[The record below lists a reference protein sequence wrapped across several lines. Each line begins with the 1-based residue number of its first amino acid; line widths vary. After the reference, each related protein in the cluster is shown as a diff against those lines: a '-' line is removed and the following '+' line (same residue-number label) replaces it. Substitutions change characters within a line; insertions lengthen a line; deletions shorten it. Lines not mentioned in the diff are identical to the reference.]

1 MNTNSKT
8 RFSIRMASTLLAS
21 TCVAIT
27 LLAAPTMSVAA
38 PGAAMEG
45 MPSGSGTHA
54 DLVAL
59 LQEFLEWEDPA
70 RAAGENE
77 LKDVAGKTVDKYPD
91 YSTGAVQQRRAK
103 MKALQAQLLDMN
115 VKAWERRDQVD
126 YLAVRARFD
135 QNEFTLNVSKPW
147 SRDPGFYVDQMLP
160 PTFVDLPVKGKAL
173 EALRSDLRAMPKLV
187 AQAKNNLTEVASD
200 YADLA
205 FFNLANADGVGHG
218 FPYRAV
224 PPPGIIGWYA
234 DMLGRVEKQQPAL
247 KPDVLAAKAAA
258 EDLLKWLNDNRSKM
272 TGKAGVGRDNFNWY
286 MKQVKLMPYTADDVV
301 TLGNRELERLW
312 AMYALEQHRNR
323 KLPPL
328 KISES
333 GPEYEAKIKATDA
346 QVRKFL
352 RDEEIITIPPY
363 INELHTNVPWIVR
376 PTGPNFWE
384 QVQFRDPHP
393 DHLHAVI
400 PGHAFDA
407 IVERHNKDPIRS
419 KLTDGVR
426 TEGWG
431 VYLEEG
437 MMHAGILEDTPRVR
451 ELIYLFGIFRA
462 ARAPADVWLQLNQ
475 MKVSDVVKFWI
486 ERTPYLEPSV
496 ARVDAEIYLR
506 RPPGYGLGYMMG
518 MLQMQELLADSKR
531 QLGDKFVLK
540 TFHDTFMATG
550 RLPLSL
556 IRWEM
561 TGLDDEVKTLWVRQP
576 LPSAN

>member
-8 RFSIRMASTLLAS
+8 RFSIRTASTLLAS
-21 TCVAIT
+21 TCVAIV
-27 LLAAPTMSVAA
+27 LLAAPTPSVAA
-38 PGAAMEG
+38 AGAAMEG

-77 LKDVAGKTVDKYPD
+77 LKDVAGKAVDKYPD
-91 YSTGAVQQRRAK
+91 YSNEAVQQRRAK
-103 MKALQAQLLDMN
+103 MKTLQAKLLDMN
-115 VKAWERRDQVD
+115 VTAWERRDQVD

-173 EALRSDLRAMPKLV
+173 ESLRSDLRAMPKLV
-187 AQAKNNLTEVASD
+187 AQAKGNLTEVASD

-205 FFNLANADGVGHG
+205 IFNLANADGVGHG

-234 DMLGRVEKQQPAL
+234 DMLGRVEKQQRDL

-258 EDLLKWLNDNRSKM
+258 EDLLKWLKDNRSKM
-272 TGKAGVGRDNFNWY
+272 TAKAGVGRENFNWY
-286 MKQVKLMPYTADDVV
+286 MKQVKLMPYTADEVV

-328 KISES
+328 KISAS

-352 RDEEIITIPPY
+352 VDEEIITIPDY
-363 INELHTNVPWIVR
+363 VKELHTNVPWIVR

-462 ARAPADVWLQLNQ
+462 ARAPADVWLQLNE

-540 TFHDTFMATG
+540 NFHDKFMATG

-556 IRWEM
+556 VRWEM
-561 TGLDDEVKTLWVRQP
+561 TGLDDEVKSLWVRQP